1 MKKFEYYE
9 VTCSLGKDII
19 HVANFE
25 KLEDAT
31 LFCNSNTHYN
41 YNISHQKTLVLCE
54 NQYEAVEYMKEVER
68 QKVLAKLTRSE
79 RQILG
84 LEE

>member
-9 VTCSLGKDII
+9 VTCSFGKDIS

-25 KLEDAT
+25 ELEDAE
-31 LFCNSNTHYN
+31 LFCLGNPYYS
-41 YNISHQKTLVLCE
+41 IGPKKVFLLCE
-54 NQYEAVEYMKEVER
+54 NQHEAVEYKKEVER
-68 QKVLAKLTRSE
+68 QKVLAKLTRRE

-84 LEE
+84 FEE

>member
-9 VTCSLGKDII
+9 VTCSFDKDVT

-25 KLEDAT
+25 KLEDAK
-31 LFCNSNTHYN
+31 LFCHGNAH
-41 YNISHQKTLVLCE
+41 YNISHQKIFVLCE
-54 NQYEAVEYMKEVER
+54 NLYEAVEYKKEVER
-68 QKVLAKLTRSE
+68 QKVLAKLTRRE